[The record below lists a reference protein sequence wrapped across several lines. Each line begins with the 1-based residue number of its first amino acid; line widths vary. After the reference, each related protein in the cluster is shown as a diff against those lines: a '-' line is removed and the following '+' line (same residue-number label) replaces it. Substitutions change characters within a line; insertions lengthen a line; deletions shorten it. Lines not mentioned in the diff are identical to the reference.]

1 LDLTP
6 RVSDLWREWD
16 NGPLAGMT
24 REESARRYPVPVFR
38 HDLSPFT
45 ADGGESQAQIRAR
58 ALTALHEMWTMPVS
72 NLLIVSHGGF
82 LNSVLCELLG
92 STRAWFEFGDT
103 SFARLSL
110 ARKSHTVRVLGV
122 DEQPHTAN

>member
-1 LDLTP
+1 M
-6 RVSDLWREWD
+6 SDLWREWD

-58 ALTALHEMWTMPVS
+58 ALTALHELWAMPVS
-72 NLLIVSHGGF
+72 NVLVVSHGGF